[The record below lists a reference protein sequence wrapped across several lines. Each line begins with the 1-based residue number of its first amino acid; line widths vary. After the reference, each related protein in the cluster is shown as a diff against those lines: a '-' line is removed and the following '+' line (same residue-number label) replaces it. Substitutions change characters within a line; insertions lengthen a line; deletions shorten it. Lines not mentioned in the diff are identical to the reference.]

1 MRADDCDNVKA
12 VQKRR
17 AAQSQGAQNR
27 DREAHTGNTLS
38 DEGSSGMG
46 VFQQPLKVLM
56 TADSA
61 GGVFSYA
68 VELARALNRKGV
80 AVTLAVMGGEL
91 DTGKRTDTI
100 DLSGT
105 EIIESRYRLEWM
117 DDPWDDVE
125 SAGGWLLE
133 IQKQARPDIIHLNN
147 FAHGNLPWQ
156 GHAPVLVVGH
166 SCVLSWWDAVRKD
179 KLPRAWKYY
188 AVRVQAG
195 LQAADAVAAPS
206 AAMLACLEKH
216 YGPFRRPVAIH
227 NGIDTSRFW
236 PGRKREFILTAGRL
250 GDDSKNLKA
259 LASIAAGLP
268 WPVFSAGDPHD
279 AGGAVNYLGRMSRQA
294 LAAWFSR
301 ASIYAL
307 PARYEPF
314 GLTALEAGL
323 SGCAL
328 VLGDIPSLREVW
340 GNAALFVD
348 PEDPGKLREAI
359 NYLTSDRGLR
369 GEFSRR
375 ARERAL
381 EYSVEKSA
389 AAYLDLY
396 ATLQGDKLP
405 QKITG
410 PAEPGHDRAGKGNR
424 KDDRKNDLKDELTAG
439 GPP

>member
-1 MRADDCDNVKA
+1 MPTDDCDNVKA
-12 VQKRR
+12 VQKRVDSK
-17 AAQSQGAQNR
+17 Q
-27 DREAHTGNTLS
+27 HTS
-38 DEGSSGMG
+38 I
-46 VFQQPLKVLM
+46 FQQRYNVLM
-56 TADSA
+56 TADSV
-61 GGVFSYA
+61 GGVFPYS
-68 VELARALNRKGV
+68 VELARAYNRRGIS
-80 AVTLAVMGGEL
+80 VTLAVMGGEL
-91 DTGKRTDTI
+91 DARKRTDTL

-105 EIIESRYRLEWM
+105 EIIESSYRLEWM

-125 SAGGWLLE
+125 AAGGWLLE
-133 IQKQARPDIIHLNN
+133 IQKQTRPDIIHLNTLV
-147 FAHGNLPWQ
+147 HGNLPWQ

-188 AVRVQAG
+188 AVRVEAG
-195 LQAADAVAAPS
+195 LHAADAVAAPS
-206 AAMLACLEKH
+206 AAMLACLETH

-250 GDDSKNLKA
+250 GDEAKNIKA
-259 LASIAAGLP
+259 LASIAAELP

-279 AGGAVNYLGRMSRQA
+279 AGGTVNYLGRMSRQA

-340 GNAALFVD
+340 GSAALFVD
-348 PEDPGKLREAI
+348 PEDPKKLREAI
-359 NYLTSDRGLR
+359 KYLTSDKGLR

-396 ATLQGDKLP
+396 AALQAGKLP
-405 QKITG
+405 ENIPG
-410 PAEPGHDRAGKGNR
+410 AAEPSHDRAGK
-424 KDDRKNDLKDELTAG
+424 DDRKYDLTAG